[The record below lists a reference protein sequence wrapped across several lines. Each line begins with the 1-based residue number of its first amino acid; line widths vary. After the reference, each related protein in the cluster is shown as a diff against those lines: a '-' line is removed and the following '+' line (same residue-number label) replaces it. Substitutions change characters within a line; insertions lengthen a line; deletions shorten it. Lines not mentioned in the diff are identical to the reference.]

1 MLISYMLI
9 IVYDFLV
16 LVCSRQCSKLTIEV
30 NKCLLR
36 LTDIPYMLSQGIAVL
51 GLKRVSKF
59 IEAQTKEIN

>member
-1 MLISYMLI
+1 M
-9 IVYDFLV
+9 F
-16 LVCSRQCSKLTIEV
+16 KV

-36 LTDIPYMLSQGIAVL
+36 LTDIPYMLSQAIAVL